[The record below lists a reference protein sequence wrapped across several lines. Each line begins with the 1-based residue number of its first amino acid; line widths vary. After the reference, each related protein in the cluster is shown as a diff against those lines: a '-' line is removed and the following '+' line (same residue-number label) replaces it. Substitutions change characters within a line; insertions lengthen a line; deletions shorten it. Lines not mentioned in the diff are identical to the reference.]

1 MIQEVYDIFAQRR
14 YAERKPS
21 RLGSATLGGVVVF
34 ALFVHLCC
42 SNTPGKGFEAMGFAG
57 RPRRRTMVLFRYQES
72 LQGWS
77 LRRGVRWSGVLTLY
91 AWDVL

>member
-42 SNTPGKGFEAMGFAG
+42 SNTPGKVSRLWVLLVVHGGGRWFCFGTRSHCRGGRSGAAFVGLGF
-57 RPRRRTMVLFRYQES
+57 
-72 LQGWS
+72 
-77 LRRGVRWSGVLTLY
+77 
-91 AWDVL
+91 